1 MVLIEYAFFIIWFIW
16 YCIYN
21 ALKWKSHENISPCS
35 RQKINANSEPVA
47 SWLLICG
54 CESLTSEFQIHLI
67 SPTAILIKFFYHNM
81 QPSWPDSSSPPIRM
95 SDSLLVQSQKR
106 AKFQHQPWLNYRT
119 LPVILPV
126 TIRVTWPKQ
135 KCIPSKF
142 LWHIITCKLHGWA
155 TLGVKTKLCHCT
167 HGSWPVDCDVFYHDV
182 GEISDLS
189 QSEAPNLVM
198 WRVRVMQPTTP
209 SPWRRGRSWPQFNVQ
224 ENGSM
229 KCH

>member
-1 MVLIEYAFFIIWFIW
+1 MTSLSWTTYSVYTDYRVSILTTWSFQCMLIIYQSILTDRMVLIEYAFFIIWFIW

-21 ALKWKSHENISPCS
+21 ALKWKSRENISPCN

-54 CESLTSEFQIHLI
+54 CESLTAEFQIHLI
-67 SPTAILIKFFYHNM
+67 SPTAILIKLFYHNM

-95 SDSLLVQSQKR
+95 SDSLLVQSQKL
-106 AKFQHQPWLNYRT
+106 AKFQHQPWLNYHT

-142 LWHIITCKLHGWA
+142 LWHIITCKLQGWA

-167 HGSWPVDCDVFYHDV
+167 HGSWPVDCDVTYQRLWH
-182 GEISDLS
+182 
-189 QSEAPNLVM
+189 
-198 WRVRVMQPTTP
+198 
-209 SPWRRGRSWPQFNVQ
+209 
-224 ENGSM
+224 
-229 KCH
+229 H